1 MLLIKQLS
9 DIKKKLKTNGY
20 ENDTNQLFIYRIG
33 FKTGYRLAKQH
44 HQEKVR
50 KQLADD
56 SKFESTNQGVKGKG
70 QKKVTIKGKKS
81 KIARFRKKF
90 V

>member
-33 FKTGYRLAKQH
+33 FRQAI
-44 HQEKVR
+44 
-50 KQLADD
+50 D
-56 SKFESTNQGVKGKG
+56 
-70 QKKVTIKGKKS
+70 
-81 KIARFRKKF
+81 
-90 V
+90 